1 MSVNTSEEVTP
12 KSPVFSENA
21 YNITRWFALVLLP
34 AVGALYFGLANIWD
48 LPNAEQVVGTITLV
62 VTFLGVLL
70 QVDAARYTKYEE
82 ATNVGTVEAAPV
94 ETEDGESAFAMSLA
108 KPLYEYNEGDL
119 VKMRVVS
126 VDRSDA

>member
-34 AVGALYFGLANIWD
+34 AVGALYFGLANIWN

-62 VTFLGVLL
+62 VTFLGVLY
-70 QVDAARYTKYEE
+70 AKYEE